1 MILWFQKI
9 LAVWPISFCLAMERL
24 SVDFPAKFP
33 RFPCIETEDMEP
45 KEVKRRQ
52 KLCSR
57 ALRHLQRAHE
67 KLMALRAQGME
78 LPPSKQYQFLEDHPE
93 LSGLPREMLELHMI
107 YVLLPSGNL
116 T

>member
-1 MILWFQKI
+1 
-9 LAVWPISFCLAMERL
+9 
-24 SVDFPAKFP
+24 
-33 RFPCIETEDMEP
+33 MEP